1 MAGIE
6 NHHTLLDR
14 RIDHGVVRA
23 DHTEIAMK
31 LDGAKV
37 VVVGMARSGIA
48 AVELLLEKGA
58 SVRAVDQ
65 KVKHVPELS
74 IAIEPQTE
82 AAFRDADLI
91 VLSPG
96 VPADLDVVDL
106 ARRRGIRVIG
116 DLELASRFL
125 QGEHIG
131 ITGSNGKTTTT
142 ALTGHILA
150 SSGIPAQV
158 GGNIGRPPASMVSSS
173 CAGQW
178 NVLELS
184 SFQLETVETF
194 RPRIGVALNVTP
206 DHLDRHYT
214 LESYADRKAR
224 LFVHQREGDSA
235 VLNADDPICRAY
247 EARGAAKPV
256 WFSSTQT
263 VSPGAWLYRDQIIL
277 DGEPLMPAVEVPL
290 RGLHNIEN
298 TMAAAAIARL
308 AGATPAQIRAAVKTF
323 PGVEHRLEFVRDLR
337 GVSWYNDSKATNV
350 DATLKAI
357 QAFSG
362 GLWIILGGKDKNSD
376 YTLLASPLKEKART
390 ALLIGAA
397 AEKIETQLRGTIPL
411 MRCGTLDA
419 AVSEAHSSAA
429 RGDVVLLAPACA
441 SFDQFENFEHRGR
454 EFKRLV
460 QELPN

>member
-1 MAGIE
+1 MNLEGANI
-6 NHHTLLDR
+6 
-14 RIDHGVVRA
+14 VV
-23 DHTEIAMK
+23 
-31 LDGAKV
+31 L
-37 VVVGMARSGIA
+37 GMARSGIA

-58 SVRAVDQ
+58 RVRAVDQ
-65 KVKHVPELS
+65 KPQQVPE
-74 IAIEPQTE
+74 IPIPVEPQTA
-82 AAFRDADLI
+82 AAFSDADLI

-96 VPADLDVVDL
+96 VPADLDVVNH
-106 ARRRGIRVIG
+106 ARSRGVRVIG
-116 DLELASRFL
+116 DLELASWFL
-125 QGEHIG
+125 KGQHIG

-150 SSGIPAQV
+150 SSGIPVQV
-158 GGNIGRPPASMVSSS
+158 GGNIGRPPASMVASSR
-173 CAGQW
+173 AGQW

-184 SFQLETVETF
+184 SFQLETTDTF
-194 RPRIGVALNVTP
+194 RVRIGAALNVTP

-214 LESYADRKAR
+214 LENYAGMKAR
-224 LFVHQREGDSA
+224 LFVYQRDGDAA
-235 VLNADDPICRAY
+235 VLNADDPICRGYAG
-247 EARGAAKPV
+247 RGAGKPV

-263 VSPGAWLYRDQIIL
+263 VAPGAWLYRDQIIL
-277 DGEPLMPAVEVPL
+277 DGEPLMPAAEVPL
-290 RGLHNIEN
+290 RGRHNIEN
-298 TMAAAAIARL
+298 TMAAAALARL
-308 AGATPAQIRAAVKTF
+308 AGATPAQIRAAVMTF

-376 YTLLASPLKEKART
+376 YTLLAPPLKEKARA

-397 AEKIETQLRGTIPL
+397 AGKIEAQLRGAIPL
-411 MRCGTLDA
+411 ILCQTLDA
-419 AVSEAHSSAA
+419 AIAEAHTRAA